1 MICAGAAGAV
11 LTAKSLDPARG
22 FPRGASTT
30 GNGEGAV
37 VEAWLQAGGVAA
49 MHIIAEMTTKAGLD
63 LQCILRWG
71 FMLLSQ
77 IMFGKFKGQVFIT
90 DYQNTHSPFLKKS
103 AV

>member
-1 MICAGAAGAV
+1 
-11 LTAKSLDPARG
+11 
-22 FPRGASTT
+22 
-30 GNGEGAV
+30 
-37 VEAWLQAGGVAA
+37 